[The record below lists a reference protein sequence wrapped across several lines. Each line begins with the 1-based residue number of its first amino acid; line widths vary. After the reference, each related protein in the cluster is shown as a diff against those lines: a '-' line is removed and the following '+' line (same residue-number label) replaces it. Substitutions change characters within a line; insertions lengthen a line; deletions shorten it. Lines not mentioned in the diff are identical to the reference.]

1 MAGTT
6 NQFCSGYRNSCKQS
20 AGANQKTY
28 YYQLDNDGG
37 TVSFLHT
44 HDHLGQRGAFYLAPA
59 FRIMPTIRKKP
70 VIMDTDVHGGDYE
83 RV

>member
-44 HDHLGQRGAFYLAPA
+44 HDHLGQRGLF
-59 FRIMPTIRKKP
+59 I
-70 VIMDTDVHGGDYE
+70 
-83 RV
+83 